1 MMAES
6 DNLWG
11 TPEGRARYLRMLAE
25 GGEHAEQLA
34 NAAREAIRLYVESPN
49 TDREKVA
56 LEAVGQCSL
65 FEGSEYRLLTV
76 LPLVE
81 LAPPEIFWPAF
92 LEAWSFCDATW
103 HYRSEIL
110 RAMKDAGSS
119 LAFLQP
125 SQRQFF
131 DTLPPSVQ
139 VFRGCSAPRVRG
151 IAWSTERSVAEG
163 FACGHRFI
171 RVPEPVVASALIPKQ
186 HIYFVTDE
194 RNEKEVV
201 LNPRRLRKVIVE
213 PFDGQA
219 HSGAR

>member
-1 MMAES
+1 MPEK
-6 DNLWG
+6 DNLWA
-11 TPEGRARYLRMLAE
+11 TPEGRARYIKMIAE
-25 GGEHAEQLA
+25 GRAHAEQLA
-34 NAAREAIRLYVESPN
+34 EAARAAIALYVRSPN
-49 TDREKVA
+49 TDHEKAA
-56 LEAVGQCSL
+56 LAAVGQCSL

-76 LPLVE
+76 LPLIE

-103 HYRSEIL
+103 SYRSEIL
-110 RAMKDAGSS
+110 RAMKDAGSA
-119 LAFLQP
+119 LAFLAP

-131 DTLPPSVQ
+131 DTLPTVVR
-139 VFRGCSAPRVRG
+139 VFRGCSALRVRG

-163 FACGHRFI
+163 FARGHRLI
-171 RVPEPVVASALIPKQ
+171 RVPEPVVASALIPKE

-201 LNPRRLRKVIVE
+201 LNPRRLRQVIVE